1 MTIGR
6 MTVQFP
12 DYPGDTTPPTQALP
26 DEQAGPE
33 PQPAPSSYTDGPAQ
47 GYPLAVQPDDVA
59 AMLMMPRPLDGPGL
73 GVVTEAI
80 RGAQSDVQA
89 YLGRPPVP
97 AEYTE
102 QHLLPRPEGWRL
114 KQTPVLSVVSAT
126 AETTGTGQVTGR
138 YTVVYVAG
146 LDSVNDPDLFPVVRY
161 IKLHAA
167 YDPFVQILWRQLCP
181 NIATRVTSGST
192 EGQSATITDA
202 LPTPSAAISRSAN
215 AAQRPPVPGDLPSMT
230 TLDRWRVA
238 GRRVYQRPSR
248 PWDASPWPYSPPQ
261 PGSWGGWWTEFEA
274 WW

>member
-1 MTIGR
+1 MMSAMT
-6 MTVQFP
+6 TQFP
-12 DYPGDTTPPTQALP
+12 DYPGDVTPPDVAEP
-26 DEQAGPE
+26 CEQAPPE
-33 PQPAPSSYTDGPAQ
+33 PQPAPSSYTNGPAQ

-73 GVVTEAI
+73 GVITEAI

-102 QHLLPRPEGWRL
+102 QHLFPRPEGWRL

-126 AETTGTGQVTGR
+126 PETTGTGQATGR

-146 LDSVNDPDLFPVVRY
+146 LDSVNDPDLYPVVRY

-167 YDPFVQILWRQLCP
+167 YDPFVQILFRQLCP
-181 NIATRVTSGST
+181 AIATRVMSGST

-202 LPTPSAAISRSAN
+202 LPSSSAGARSSAAI
-215 AAQRPPVPGDLPSMT
+215 AAQMALPGSPPAVT
-230 TLDRWRVA
+230 TLDRWKVA
-238 GRRVYQRPSR
+238 GRRIYQRPTR